1 MSRSKHTEAQMI
13 AAVKQMEAGRKAEDV
28 AREVG
33 VSAHT
38 MYAWKSKYGGM
49 DVSEAQEAK
58 RLRDENT
65 RLRKLVA
72 DLSLDKEALQSVIGK
87 KRMELAAMKASVE
100 HIRKKFAFTERRACR
115 LLLVPVSSYRYKPSQ
130 NDDGLRERLVALAR
144 EKPRYGYR
152 RLHVLLGREG
162 EQVNHKRVHRIY
174 REAGLALRRKKRKH
188 CVRLSTPLGTYTAAN
203 QEWALD
209 FVHDAVACGRSIR
222 VLNVID
228 AYTRESLAME
238 VDTSFAGPRVTR
250 VLDQIIA
257 ERGLPRAIRCDNG
270 PELTSR
276 HFLAWALDRKVDLI
290 HIQPGKPTQNG
301 YVESFNGKLREE
313 CLRVSWFQNL
323 FEARRIIA
331 NWRHDYNERRP
342 HSSLNYLTPAEF
354 SAKTS
359 RGKDADSVRL
369 ENAHRVSHFPTA
381 AAAS

>member
-1 MSRSKHTEAQMI
+1 
-13 AAVKQMEAGRKAEDV
+13 
-28 AREVG
+28 
-33 VSAHT
+33 
-38 MYAWKSKYGGM
+38 
-49 DVSEAQEAK
+49 
-58 RLRDENT
+58 
-65 RLRKLVA
+65 
-72 DLSLDKEALQSVIGK
+72 
-87 KRMELAAMKASVE
+87 MKASVE
-100 HIRKKFAFTERRACR
+100 HIRSEYAFTERRACR
-115 LLLVPVSSYRYKPSQ
+115 LLLVPVSSYRYKPRG

-144 EKPRYGYR
+144 EKPRFGYR
-152 RLHVLLGREG
+152 RLHVLLEREG
-162 EQVNHKRVHRIY
+162 RQVNHKRVHRVY

-188 CVRLSTPLGTYTAAN
+188 CVRMSTPLGIYTESN

-209 FVHDAVACGRSIR
+209 FVHDVTASGRLIR

-238 VDTSFAGPRVTR
+238 VDTSFAGLRVTR

-276 HFLAWALDRKVDLI
+276 PFLAWALERKIDLI

-313 CLRVSWFQNL
+313 CLRVNWFRNL